1 MRSRDVTKVALAGVL
16 CAAAVAGSAFSVPV
30 FGSRCAPAQHLAN
43 VLAAVFLGPLWGVAA
58 AFGASL
64 IRNLLGLG
72 SLLAFPGSMF
82 GALLA
87 GIAYAR
93 VKHIGAA
100 LIGEVFGTAVVG
112 GLCAYP
118 IAVLFMGKAAG
129 EIAFYAYVFPFFV
142 STAGGS
148 LLAWLVLAAI
158 GRALRAS
165 GREMG
170 SLK

>member
-1 MRSRDVTKVALAGVL
+1 MKSNASKIALAGVL
-16 CAAAVAGSAFSVPV
+16 CAAAVAGSAFSIPV
-30 FGSRCAPAQHLAN
+30 FGSRCAPAQHMAN
-43 VLAAVFLGPLWGVAA
+43 VLAAVFLGPWWGCAA

-64 IRNLLGLG
+64 IRNLIGLG

-87 GIAYAR
+87 GIAYSR

-100 LIGEVFGTAVVG
+100 LIGEVFGTAVIG

-118 IAVLFMGKAAG
+118 IAVFFMGKAAG

-148 LLAWLVLAAI
+148 LLAGVVLAAV
-158 GRALRAS
+158 GRALKAS
-165 GREMG
+165 GREIG
-170 SLK
+170 SLR